1 MAAHAQVHF
10 ATDSNLRRS
19 ANPSAII
26 SSRLSSY
33 LKRTWTATSPCPLAK
48 ELETV
53 HPRRTYFYLTTYPHQ
68 PMPEPSSIQFPQRV
82 IISPALSSAAS
93 RSDEADA
100 ERRRELSPSPE
111 VDLSSTEYEDED
123 MASPPTPT
131 ASFSERR
138 HPTRNNRA
146 SSPPLEKDE
155 KEFTQTARGMQ
166 KRKLSGDFEMGGVP
180 SEMEGQSTKHNDDTL
195 FGEGRGLNVAHTALF
210 VSSPA
215 MKPSVSLKS
224 PGTLKRSFE
233 ESNDLWGAMEWDSR
247 SPEHIE
253 LEELDDMLDDF

>member
-1 MAAHAQVHF
+1 
-10 ATDSNLRRS
+10 
-19 ANPSAII
+19 
-26 SSRLSSY
+26 
-33 LKRTWTATSPCPLAK
+33 
-48 ELETV
+48 
-53 HPRRTYFYLTTYPHQ
+53 
-68 PMPEPSSIQFPQRV
+68 MPEPSSIQFPQRV